1 MPIMGRKTLNISDK
15 KTTIKK
21 KNAVLKKKITPTK
34 KLHRFY
40 LSDQLSVAV
49 SVLIILGFTIFII
62 IMILLLR
69 RAFLASYKNT
79 PTITNP
85 CSVPSLLLRDFSNLQ
100 CCSINN
106 NVQSIRYDTVNSI
119 AIAPYQTWYISSCSS
134 YCNNGLVT
142 GSNSI
147 CSGGVGQVN
156 FNACIAQIQP
166 NSGCKD
172 LAKPYGIV
180 DGQLYYLVS
189 GVSGFCTTTTC
200 PSII

>member
-1 MPIMGRKTLNISDK
+1 MDKKTLNNTNK
-15 KTTIKK
+15 KTIIKK
-21 KNAVLKKKITPTK
+21 NKTLLNKKIIPTK
-34 KLHRFY
+34 KIHRFY
-40 LSDQLSVAV
+40 VSDQLSVTI

-69 RAFLASYKNT
+69 KAFLASYKNI
-79 PTITNP
+79 PIITNP
-85 CSVPSLLLRDFSNLQ
+85 CSVPSLLLHDFSNLQ

-106 NVQSIRYDTVNSI
+106 NVQSIRYDTVKSI

-134 YCNNGLVT
+134 YCDNGLVT

-147 CSGGVGQVN
+147 CSGGAGQVN

-166 NSGCKD
+166 NTGCKD

-180 DGQLYYLVS
+180 NGQLYYLVS
-189 GVSGFCTTTTC
+189 GVSEFCTTTTC